1 MQILAPYGRYDAPFA
16 VKFGTEKHTTFLGAP
31 VPTPFF
37 TDEGQIWFGVL
48 EQTQG
53 LHLQAKFRLNV
64 FIVSASGGQ
73 KPQFWAKFGQIYAVV
88 RAQRTTLWTD
98 QAEI

>member
-53 LHLQAKFRLNV
+53 LHLQAEFQNHN
-64 FIVSASGGQ
+64 
-73 KPQFWAKFGQIYAVV
+73 FGQILTFCGAPGTCNFGVV
-88 RAQRTTLWTD
+88 AL
-98 QAEI
+98 